1 MRPLHLLGAIFLCG
15 YMIWQF
21 LAMTS
26 TLFVDIIQRKKV
38 KVVFDV
44 IVTIGSL
51 LLAIMFTI
59 ILIDTIIE

>member
-1 MRPLHLLGAIFLCG
+1 
-15 YMIWQF
+15 MIWQF

>member
-1 MRPLHLLGAIFLCG
+1 MAS
-15 YMIWQF
+15 
-21 LAMTS
+21 TS
-26 TLFVDIIQRKKV
+26 VVDVGRHKKV

>member
-1 MRPLHLLGAIFLCG
+1 
-15 YMIWQF
+15 
-21 LAMTS
+21 MTS